1 MGGVVVMS
9 PRLLAAYAG
18 LATRDRA
25 VDEARTALLSAADG
39 RHIARRAGGWEVWPV
54 TVDEAARALVSALQA
69 QDAAREAVDA
79 TTTDDMAA
87 AYSGPENSAWTEEW
101 T

>member
-1 MGGVVVMS
+1 MS
-9 PRLLAAYAG
+9 PRLLAAYAS

-25 VDEARTALLSAADG
+25 VDEARAVLLAAVDG
-39 RHIARRAGGWEVWPV
+39 RHAARRAGGWEVWQV
-54 TVDEAARALVSALQA
+54 DVDEAARALVSALQA

-79 TTTDDMAA
+79 VTTDDMAE
-87 AYSGPENSAWTEEW
+87 AYSGPESAAWTEGW